1 MKRRILYLSVFALVA
16 FPALLALSGCESK
29 AFKAEREMWRAHKSA
44 QAVYKNPKGTPPF
57 QLAAAQE
64 QYRKIIKKY
73 SDSLF
78 AIQSQFSIGHLY
90 LVIGDFQKARVEY
103 RKLTLDCD
111 KKGNLCAEAFFAIGN
126 SYELEGKWDDALS
139 QYKMIMQSFSFSAK
153 SLDLPL
159 YIIRHYRKAG
169 NEVAIKSAVDEA
181 VSYYTGLKSKSE
193 TEKGGYILQSL
204 VTRSYL
210 AGQQYEDALASL
222 DKVIRDYPKYN
233 PEQTLWIKML
243 IYANRLKDNVK
254 AKEILQK
261 IMSDYPQSKLAKSA
275 EVLLKKF

>member
-1 MKRRILYLSVFALVA
+1 MKRRISYLLVFV
-16 FPALLALSGCESK
+16 FVLALTGCESK
-29 AFKAEREMWRAHKSA
+29 AFRAEREMWRAHKSA

-57 QLAAAQE
+57 QLAAVQD
-64 QYRKIIKKY
+64 QYRKVIKKY

-90 LVIGDFQKARVEY
+90 LVMGDFQKSRDEY
-103 RKLTLDCD
+103 RKLTLDCA

-139 QYKMIMQSFSFSAK
+139 QYRMIMQSFSFSAK

-159 YIIRHYRKAG
+159 YIIRHYRRAG
-169 NEVAIKSAVDEA
+169 KEADIKSAVDEA
-181 VSYYTGLKSKSE
+181 VAYYTGLKSKSD

-210 AGQQYEDALASL
+210 EGQQYEDALASL
-222 DKVIRDYPKYN
+222 DKAIRDYPKYN
-233 PEQTLWIKML
+233 PEQALWIKTL
-243 IYANRLKDNVK
+243 IYANRLKDKAK

-261 IMSDYPQSKLAKSA
+261 IARDYPQSKLAKSA
-275 EVLLKKF
+275 EALLKKF